1 VTAALLTPLPEGR
14 KPRRDDVFEC
24 VVTKLRRRGGAEGE
38 WGPFKVELRRGV
50 PGERLLCQVTK
61 RRGELVRARILEV
74 LAPSPDAVEPECAH
88 FASCGGCSFQDS
100 AYELQLREAHAR
112 LADLL
117 LPVLDGSGVTLEPVV
132 AAGPTFGYRNKMD
145 FTFGAQKWVELAHG
159 ATLGDAAADAEPASK
174 SDSSL
179 PGERRAEGGVQARQG
194 GSSSSALDDA
204 HDFALGLHAPGR
216 HDKVLDIQHCAIAFP
231 EASEILNVAR
241 ELALEHGLAPW
252 DLSAHTGLLRHLVVR
267 KGFRTGEVL
276 VYLVTST
283 QAGVEQVSRRAG
295 DDVEVGPY
303 ARALLERVPAITTLV
318 HGMRDGISS
327 VAVGERDVVLHGPGV
342 IHEVLGGVR
351 FELSARAF
359 FQTNTAAAER
369 LFELVAAEACPT
381 QDEVVY
387 DLYCGAGT
395 IALLLAPHCR
405 EVVGFEVVEQAVV
418 DARRNAERAGIA
430 NARFVAG
437 DARFTAS
444 ANHVRVLGLPQ
455 PDVVVV
461 DPPRAGLHPD
471 VTAFLVELAV
481 PRLVY
486 VSCNPKAAAGDL
498 ARLVEGGYR
507 IERAV
512 PVDLFPHTPHV
523 ECVFT
528 LTRAEGTR
536 VERAP
541 NSAAASTDA
550 QLVAGA
556 PDSTDAPRAAADS
569 GIQTTP
575 DGAS

>member
-1 VTAALLTPLPEGR
+1 MTAALLTPLPEGR

-455 PDVVVV
+455 PDVVV